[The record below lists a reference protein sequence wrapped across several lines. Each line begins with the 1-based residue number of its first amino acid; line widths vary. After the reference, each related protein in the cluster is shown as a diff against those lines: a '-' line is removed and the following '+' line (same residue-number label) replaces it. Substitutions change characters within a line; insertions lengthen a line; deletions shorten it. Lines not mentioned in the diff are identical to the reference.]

1 MEEARRTAQLFIM
14 SFFAQLPLS
23 MVRFVVP
30 IYAQRLG
37 ASDLILG
44 LIGFSYG
51 LAYVFA
57 AAYFGKLSERM
68 GYSRSIAVGMFLYGA
83 VVSLYIFMNLP
94 SAFIAIRAAEALS
107 MALVWPSIEAL
118 LRFFKDTR
126 SSTAVYTI
134 GWAIASSIASVA
146 ASYLMLYISVPFM
159 ASVAFSFF
167 AALSAMQFE
176 AKEKAGKSIRISAGK
191 EIALP
196 IFVYGFSASIIYAFY
211 PAYAASIFSLK
222 WAGAIL
228 SVSSFFV
235 ILAFFIS
242 PLLRHEPK
250 ISITAG
256 ISLQL
261 FYFLIFLSRSPFVH
275 IMALSF
281 IFFGIGLI
289 YYFVLYRITLTEIE
303 GLGFRTGI
311 FESSIGA
318 GYTVAPLLGGLFS
331 ILGAR
336 YIWLFAFATALSILA
351 LWSALE
357 GFLLLKNGAS
367 GP

>member
-1 MEEARRTAQLFIM
+1 MNEIRRTALLFIM

-23 MVRFVVP
+23 IVRFVVP

-37 ASDLILG
+37 ASDFVLG

-57 AAYFGKLSERM
+57 AVYFGKLSERM
-68 GYSRSIAVGMFLYGA
+68 GYSRSIAAGMFLYGL
-83 VVSLYIFMNLP
+83 VVSLYIFIRLP
-94 SAFIAIRAAEALS
+94 AAFIAIRAAEALA

-118 LRFFKDTR
+118 LKFFKDTR
-126 SSTAVYTI
+126 SSTAVYTV
-134 GWAIASSIASVA
+134 GWAIASSLAPAA

-159 ASVAFSFF
+159 ASLAFSFF
-167 AALSAMQFE
+167 AALFSMQFE
-176 AKEKAGKSIRISAGK
+176 VNEEAGKSIRISAGK

-211 PAYAASIFSLK
+211 PAYAARILSLR
-222 WAGAIL
+222 WAGLIL
-228 SVSSFFV
+228 SVSSLFV

-242 PLLRHEPK
+242 PLLRHEPR

-256 ISLQL
+256 IALQL
-261 FYFLIFLSRSPFVH
+261 FYFLIFLSRSPLVH
-275 IMALSF
+275 MLALSL

-303 GLGFRTGI
+303 GLGLRTGI

-318 GYTVAPLLGGLFS
+318 GYTIAPLLGGLFS

-336 YIWLFAFATALSILA
+336 YIWLFAFATALSLVA
-351 LWSALE
+351 VWSALE
-357 GFLLLKNGAS
+357 GFLLLGRSAS